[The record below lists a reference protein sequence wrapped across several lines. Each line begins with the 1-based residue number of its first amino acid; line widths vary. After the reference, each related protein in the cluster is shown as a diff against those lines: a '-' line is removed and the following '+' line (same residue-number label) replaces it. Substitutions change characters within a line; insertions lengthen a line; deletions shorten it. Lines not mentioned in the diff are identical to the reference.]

1 MTHFTLNDIRSGYI
15 VRLRNN
21 ELLMCMRVNQKN
33 FTKILVNTKRH
44 LYFSNF
50 NFDSLKAKQ
59 HMNTPLDVI
68 REFDIVEVYGLVNDV
83 DSYKAQFM
91 FEDSLSHR
99 KLLWKEKKTLTIKL
113 SSICK
118 TFDVDDIDIIDDIH
132 GDK

>member
-1 MTHFTLNDIRSGYI
+1 MTDFTLNDIHSGYI

-44 LYFSNF
+44 LYFSSF

-59 HMNTPLDVI
+59 HMNAPLDTI

-83 DSYKAQFM
+83 DNYKAQFM

-99 KLLWKEKKTLTIKL
+99 KLLWKEKKTLTIRKSEL
-113 SSICK
+113 CK
-118 TFDVDDIDIIDDIH
+118 AFNVDNIEIIDD
-132 GDK
+132 GDN